1 MIIPKMLINTVAN
14 QLVKHFKLD
23 KIMSYV
29 FDDNELDFKIKELEQ
44 RVKFLEKLSDH
55 LDLNIRLDALEKQKK
70 EKCKCQK

>member
-29 FDDNELDFKIKELEQ
+29 FDDNELDVKVKKLEE

-55 LDLNIRLDALEKQKK
+55 LDLHLRIEKLEKKRRK
-70 EKCKCQK
+70 